1 MAYNQLAMA
10 LKGAGFKPRIYQN
23 LVKWYSRPGAVRI
36 DMKVGKVID
45 ILTRK
50 EVTNINR
57 GLQKPGN
64 VDSMEGVN

>member
-1 MAYNQLAMA
+1 
-10 LKGAGFKPRIYQN
+10 
-23 LVKWYSRPGAVRI
+23 
-36 DMKVGKVID
+36 MKVGKVID